1 MSRDDQQPIPD
12 DEDAPPLPPPYT
24 PEDSGTLE
32 ERRTGPVYDELSSK
46 DQSEP
51 TGGDSSPAG
60 AQDDPAVAKEVSL
73 RWMFLLVWFMRIVCT
88 CSNLVMVN
96 CGNTGSLN
104 DEYKEY
110 PIRDSCSG
118 HRSAGYYN
126 TQKKIF
132 CNFM

>member
-12 DEDAPPLPPPYT
+12 GEDAPPLPPPYT

-60 AQDDPAVAKEVSL
+60 AQNGTAETSVAKEVSL
-73 RWMFLLVWFMRIVCT
+73 RWMFFLLWFM
-88 CSNLVMVN
+88 
-96 CGNTGSLN
+96 
-104 DEYKEY
+104 
-110 PIRDSCSG
+110 
-118 HRSAGYYN
+118 
-126 TQKKIF
+126 
-132 CNFM
+132 